1 MLHEQY
7 TFRWTS
13 IESEILKS
21 RRQLFM
27 NKQFADVTLVSDD
40 LVKFP
45 AHRTV
50 LGSAS
55 KLFNSLL
62 ELTTE
67 QAPVLFLKDVPSVQL
82 EAMLQFIYTGEASVT
97 ADELVRLSEV
107 AIDLQIYAFLGSST
121 ETGQNTSYNPLLDR
135 KPFEVGFQ
143 SEELKSVNGDEDSV
157 PLANYFSTVSSHA
170 LNNEIGYND
179 SMNKIL
185 QEDMKFDDS
194 PSKENKDMVPEKS
207 SENKIRIRKVEEP
220 SECPICAKVFTTQ
233 RSLQRHHQSIHEL
246 RQWNC
251 EECGKNFSQS
261 SSLKEHVRT
270 IHLKMQ
276 ARQKEV
282 KNECKICCEIFLYTN
297 TKRHMSKH
305 GIKEPQIDVHY
316 TNSRRRYIR
325 LGGDRSSAAPSID
338 PVGLSSDV
346 YNNM

>member
-1 MLHEQY
+1 MLNEQY

-82 EAMLQFIYTGEASVT
+82 EAMLQFIYMGEASVM

-157 PLANYFSTVSSHA
+157 PLDKYFSAVSSLT
-170 LNNEIGYND
+170 LNMNHEIGSHDSKNEIL
-179 SMNKIL
+179 K
-185 QEDMKFDDS
+185 EDINFHDS
-194 PSKENKDMVPEKS
+194 PSKENKNTVPEKC
-207 SENKIRIRKVEEP
+207 SENKIRIKKVEEP

-233 RSLQRHHQSIHEL
+233 RSLQRHHKSIHEL
-246 RQWNC
+246 LQWKC
-251 EECGKNFSQS
+251 EECGKNFSQRD
-261 SSLKEHVRT
+261 SLKEHVKS
-270 IHLKMQ
+270 IHLKMESRQ
-276 ARQKEV
+276 AQNKIT
-282 KNECKICCEIFLYTN
+282 CMICCKTLNYRHSKHHFL
-297 TKRHMSKH
+297 RFH

-316 TNSRRRYIR
+316 TSSRSLFGEETRH
-325 LGGDRSSAAPSID
+325 L
-338 PVGLSSDV
+338 
-346 YNNM
+346 

>member
-1 MLHEQY
+1 MFLLQHSSTIKMLNEQY

-40 LVKFP
+40 LVKFT

-62 ELTTE
+62 ELTTD

-82 EAMLQFIYTGEASVT
+82 EAMLQFIYTGEASVM

-107 AIDLQIYAFLGSST
+107 AIDLQIHAFLGSNT
-121 ETGQNTSYNPLLDR
+121 HTGQNISHNPLLDR

-143 SEELKSVNGDEDSV
+143 SEELKSVNSHEDSV
-157 PLANYFSTVSSHA
+157 PLDNYFSAVSSLA
-170 LNNEIGYND
+170 LNYEIGSHDSKNEIL
-179 SMNKIL
+179 K
-185 QEDMKFDDS
+185 EDIKFHDS
-194 PSKENKDMVPEKS
+194 PSKEQKNTVPEKG
-207 SENKIRIRKVEEP
+207 SENKIRIKKVEEP

-233 RSLQRHHQSIHEL
+233 RSLQRHHKSIHEL
-246 RQWNC
+246 LQWKC
-251 EECGKNFSQS
+251 EECGKNFSQRD
-261 SSLKEHVRT
+261 SLKEHVKS
-270 IHLKMQ
+270 IHLKMESRQ
-276 ARQKEV
+276 AQNKIA
-282 KNECKICCEIFLYTN
+282 CKICCKVLNYRHA
-297 TKRHMSKH
+297 KYHMSIKH

-316 TNSRRRYIR
+316 TSSTAPLTRRVYPRKA
-325 LGGDRSSAAPSID
+325 SAK
-338 PVGLSSDV
+338 
-346 YNNM
+346 

>member
-1 MLHEQY
+1 
-7 TFRWTS
+7 
-13 IESEILKS
+13 
-21 RRQLFM
+21 M

-62 ELTTE
+62 ELTTD

-82 EAMLQFIYTGEASVT
+82 EAMLQFIYTGESSVM

-157 PLANYFSTVSSHA
+157 PLANYFSTVSSLA
-170 LNNEIGYND
+170 LNYEIGSND

-185 QEDMKFDDS
+185 KEEEMKFHDS
-194 PSKENKDMVPEKS
+194 PSKENKNTVPEKG
-207 SENKIRIRKVEEP
+207 SENKIRIKKVEEP

-233 RSLQRHHQSIHEL
+233 RSLQRHHKSIHEL
-246 RQWNC
+246 LQWKC
-251 EECGKNFSQS
+251 EECGKNFSQRD
-261 SSLKEHVRT
+261 SLKEHVKS
-270 IHLKMQ
+270 IHLKMESRQ
-276 ARQKEV
+276 AQNKIT
-282 KNECKICCEIFLYTN
+282 CMICCKTLNYRHSKHHFL
-297 TKRHMSKH
+297 RFH

-316 TNSRRRYIR
+316 TSSRSL
-325 LGGDRSSAAPSID
+325 LGEETRH
-338 PVGLSSDV
+338 L
-346 YNNM
+346 

>member
-1 MLHEQY
+1 MLNEQY

-62 ELTTE
+62 ELTTD

-157 PLANYFSTVSSHA
+157 PLANYFSTVSSLA
-170 LNNEIGYND
+170 LNYEIGSND

-185 QEDMKFDDS
+185 KEEEMKFHDS
-194 PSKENKDMVPEKS
+194 PSKENKNTVPEKG
-207 SENKIRIRKVEEP
+207 SENKIRIKKVEEP

-233 RSLQRHHQSIHEL
+233 RSLQRHHKSIHEL
-246 RQWNC
+246 LQWKC
-251 EECGKNFSQS
+251 EECGKNFSQRD
-261 SSLKEHVRT
+261 SLKEHVKS
-270 IHLKMQ
+270 IHLKMESRQ
-276 ARQKEV
+276 AQNKIT
-282 KNECKICCEIFLYTN
+282 CMICCKTLNYRHSKHHFL
-297 TKRHMSKH
+297 RFH

-316 TNSRRRYIR
+316 TSSRSL
-325 LGGDRSSAAPSID
+325 LGEETRH
-338 PVGLSSDV
+338 L
-346 YNNM
+346 

>member
-1 MLHEQY
+1 MLDEQY

-55 KLFNSLL
+55 KLFNALL
-62 ELTTE
+62 ELTSD

-82 EAMLQFIYTGEASVT
+82 EAMLQFIYTGEASVM

-107 AIDLQIYAFLGSST
+107 AIDLQIHAFFGSNT
-121 ETGQNTSYNPLLDR
+121 ETDQKSSYNPLLDR

-143 SEELKSVNGDEDSV
+143 SEELKSVNSHEDSV
-157 PLANYFSTVSSHA
+157 PLDNYFSAVSSLA
-170 LNNEIGYND
+170 LNYEIGSND
-179 SMNKIL
+179 SMNKIHK
-185 QEDMKFDDS
+185 EEEMKFHDS
-194 PSKENKDMVPEKS
+194 PSKENNKDTVHEKGS
-207 SENKIRIRKVEEP
+207 DNKIRIRKVEEP

-276 ARQKEV
+276 SRQQER
-282 KNECKICCEIFLYTN
+282 KNECKICCEIFTG

-305 GIKEPQIDVHY
+305 GIIEPQIDVHY
-316 TNSRRRYIR
+316 TKGRYIR
-325 LGGDRSSAAPSID
+325 LEGDRSSAAPSID

-346 YNNM
+346 